1 MCWGLML
8 QSCFTPDADGKSTF
22 VSASA
27 LVGLV
32 SLLEGPAC
40 FNASASVG
48 TPFKGSKCF
57 SVLVLSFTMNRNV
70 QRNHRLIYGHSHI
83 GCHHG
88 FYLVSICSHF
98 LFQGLI
104 KTVSII
110 FTFSPVRTGS
120 SQCWKHN
127 YKCISAKEKPLPAA
141 EAVRTTI
148 ALAYWYK
155 RYLHT
160 ST

>member
-1 MCWGLML
+1 MLAENPHLSQRLLWWDWSPCWKNQPALMH
-8 QSCFTPDADGKSTF
+8 QPHSGRC
-22 VSASA
+22 
-27 LVGLV
+27 
-32 SLLEGPAC
+32 LEA
-40 FNASASVG
+40 A
-48 TPFKGSKCF
+48 KCF
-57 SVLVLSFTMNRNV
+57 SVLVLSFTINRNV
-70 QRNHRLIYGHSHI
+70 QRNHRLIYCHSHI
-83 GCHHG
+83 GYHHG
-88 FYLVSICSHF
+88 SCLVSICSHF

-110 FTFSPVRTGS
+110 FTFCPVRTGS

>member
-1 MCWGLML
+1 ML
-8 QSCFTPDADGKSTF
+8 KSCFTPDAGGKSTS

-27 LVGLV
+27 LVGLG
-32 SLLEGPAC
+32 SLLEEPAC
-40 FNASASVG
+40 FNASASAG
-48 TPFKGSKCF
+48 TPFKGCKGLL
-57 SVLVLSFTMNRNV
+57 VLVLSFTMNRNV
-70 QRNHRLIYGHSHI
+70 QRNHRLIYCHSHI

-88 FYLVSICSHF
+88 SCMVSMCSHF

-141 EAVRTTI
+141 EGVRTTI